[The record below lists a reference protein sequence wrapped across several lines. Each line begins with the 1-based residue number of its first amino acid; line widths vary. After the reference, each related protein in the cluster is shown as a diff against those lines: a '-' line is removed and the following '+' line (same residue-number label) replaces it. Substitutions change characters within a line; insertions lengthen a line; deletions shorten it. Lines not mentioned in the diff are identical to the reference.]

1 LTRPGLGW
9 WWLWGIATRQIVDV
23 TADGIVD
30 IVVAGWYYNPVFGN
44 ANGASY
50 LVTQTSL
57 GVFSGSVIAGCI
69 GAWSGFAG
77 NLDHDTSGLLDV
89 VTSCYG
95 GVLLSLQQTPGSF
108 SGPTLELS
116 ASSNGTS
123 VRSALIAK

>member
-1 LTRPGLGW
+1 
-9 WWLWGIATRQIVDV
+9 VDV

-30 IVVAGWYYNPVFGN
+30 VVVAGWYNPAFGN
-44 ANGASY
+44 SDGASY

-69 GAWSGFAG
+69 SAWSGFAG

-89 VTSCYG
+89 VTSCSS

-108 SGPTLELS
+108 SGPTQELS
-116 ASSNGTS
+116 GGSS